1 MKRFLVGVMG
11 ILLLSAGTL
20 KAAPQEQKIDPE
32 KVADI
37 RRLLEATGSKKLGL
51 QMGSHMRPQMAKM
64 LRSRFERSM
73 PAEDPRREL
82 LNRFLDKVGEKLLE
96 QFSTDIME
104 IMIPIYDKHLTYEEI
119 RGLIQF
125 YESPLG
131 QKIIEVMPKLLEDSM
146 NVGQQWAREN
156 SQKILGQA
164 LQEAAE
170 EFPEMKEHIDQLL
183 SGEMK
188 QL

>member
-11 ILLLSAGTL
+11 IVLLSAGTL
-20 KAAPQEQKIDPE
+20 KAAPQEQEIDPE

-51 QMGSHMRPQMAKM
+51 QMGSRMWPLMAKM
-64 LRSRFERSM
+64 LRSSFERSM

-82 LNRFLDKVGEKLLE
+82 LNRFLDKVGEKHRE
-96 QFSTDIME
+96 QFSTDFME
-104 IMIPIYDKHLTYEEI
+104 ITIPIYDKHLTHDEI

-131 QKIIEVMPKLLEDSM
+131 QKVIQVMPKLLEDSM
-146 NVGQQWAREN
+146 NAGQQWGQQN
-156 SQKILGQA
+156 SQKVLGQA

-170 EFPEMKEHIDQLL
+170 EFPELKEHIDQLL